1 MSWITTIWSMVAS
14 VCLTF
19 ALIHFY
25 IWVRDRRRYG
35 YLWFSVSALSAG
47 LTALFELHTLQAQSV
62 AQYEWA
68 MYWGQIPEAVLWVS
82 MAWFIRVNFQAGRR
96 WILIAITALW
106 TLLLLLNF
114 SSPHTIEFRQITG
127 FYKDTT
133 FWGERFAQ
141 AAGEPNPWRYLGDA
155 ASALMVVFVVDAT
168 VALWRRG
175 NRSRAIIVAGTA
187 VFMLLEGIHSALVD
201 AGLVHTPYMVS
212 SCFLP
217 IVLAMSYELGSDALR
232 VAQLARQLQAS
243 EAALRESEARFRV
256 LVDTAPVMV
265 WMSGVDRLCS
275 FFNKPWLEFTGRTM
289 EQELGNGWSEGVHAE
304 DLQQCLDTYLSSFNA
319 RQPFTMEYRLR
330 RADGE
335 YRWVLDNGVP
345 RYTSEGA
352 FAGYIGSCIDVTE
365 RRQAELEATWQRNE
379 LTHLSRV
386 MVLGELSG
394 SLAHELNQPLGAIH
408 SNAEAAEIF
417 LQKNPPNLD
426 ELRAILSDIRQ
437 DGWRAG
443 EVMRRLRSLLKK
455 GEMQL
460 QPIDLNGVVESVLN
474 LMRSDLVNRKVS
486 VHTELALHLPTVN
499 GDIVQLQQVL
509 LNLVVNGCDAMA
521 DVEGV
526 DPRLLVRTELMDGED
541 VRVSVADLGHG
552 ISPEIMLRIFEPF
565 FTTKTQG
572 LGLGLAVCRTI
583 ISAHGGKLWATNN
596 AERGATFQFTL
607 PANREIT
614 ASLSRQ

>member
-1 MSWITTIWSMVAS
+1 
-14 VCLTF
+14 
-19 ALIHFY
+19 
-25 IWVRDRRRYG
+25 
-35 YLWFSVSALSAG
+35 
-47 LTALFELHTLQAQSV
+47 
-62 AQYEWA
+62 
-68 MYWGQIPEAVLWVS
+68 
-82 MAWFIRVNFQAGRR
+82 
-96 WILIAITALW
+96 
-106 TLLLLLNF
+106 
-114 SSPHTIEFRQITG
+114 
-127 FYKDTT
+127 
-133 FWGERFAQ
+133 
-141 AAGEPNPWRYLGDA
+141 
-155 ASALMVVFVVDAT
+155 
-168 VALWRRG
+168 
-175 NRSRAIIVAGTA
+175 
-187 VFMLLEGIHSALVD
+187 
-201 AGLVHTPYMVS
+201 
-212 SCFLP
+212 
-217 IVLAMSYELGSDALR
+217 LGSDVLR
-232 VAQLARQLQAS
+232 AAQLARQLQAS

-256 LVDTAPVMV
+256 LADTAPVMV
-265 WMSGVDRLCS
+265 WMSGGDRLCS

-474 LMRSDLVNRKVS
+474 LMRSDLVNRKVA

-499 GDIVQLQQVL
+499 GDIIQLQQVL

-521 DVEGV
+521 GVEGV
-526 DPRLLVRTELMDGED
+526 DRRLLVRTELMDGED

-607 PANREIT
+607 PINSEG
-614 ASLSRQ
+614 ASLASAPLKTNAARAKGRRGIPPQRTSSADTARFRIGLTLFFVLCYRNPK

>member
-1 MSWITTIWSMVAS
+1 
-14 VCLTF
+14 
-19 ALIHFY
+19 
-25 IWVRDRRRYG
+25 
-35 YLWFSVSALSAG
+35 
-47 LTALFELHTLQAQSV
+47 
-62 AQYEWA
+62 
-68 MYWGQIPEAVLWVS
+68 
-82 MAWFIRVNFQAGRR
+82 
-96 WILIAITALW
+96 
-106 TLLLLLNF
+106 
-114 SSPHTIEFRQITG
+114 
-127 FYKDTT
+127 
-133 FWGERFAQ
+133 
-141 AAGEPNPWRYLGDA
+141 
-155 ASALMVVFVVDAT
+155 
-168 VALWRRG
+168 
-175 NRSRAIIVAGTA
+175 
-187 VFMLLEGIHSALVD
+187 VD
-201 AGLVHTPYMVS
+201 AGLVHAPYLVNWY
-212 SCFLP
+212 FLP
-217 IVLAMSYELGSDALR
+217 IVLAISYELGSDVLR
-232 VAQLARQLQAS
+232 AAQLARQLQAS

-474 LMRSDLVNRKVS
+474 LMRSDLVNRKVAF
-486 VHTELALHLPTVN
+486 HTELALHLPTVN

-521 DVEGV
+521 GVEGV
-526 DPRLLVRTELMDGED
+526 DRRLLVRTELMDGED

-607 PANREIT
+607 PINSEG
-614 ASLSRQ
+614 ASLASAPLKT